1 MRKLL
6 LILAF
11 ATAAYAEKPETVIT
25 TYYPKPGKD
34 AEMIRILRDAWAIYT
49 RLSLVTGQHQL
60 YRATTEGGTS
70 YFVEIFTWKD
80 ESIPDNA
87 PPEVKRVWADMN
99 ANTSKLDFAEITA
112 IPDRPP
118 TARKLPEL
126 SRPSAADTR

>member
-6 LILAF
+6 LVLAF
-11 ATAAYAEKPETVIT
+11 VATAAYAEKPETVIT

-34 AEMIRILRDAWAIYT
+34 AEMLRILRDAWSVYT
-49 RLSLVTGQHQL
+49 RLNLVTGQHQL

-87 PPEVKRVWADMN
+87 PPDVKKIWADMN
-99 ANTSKLDFAEITA
+99 ANSKLDFAEITPV
-112 IPDRPP
+112 PDRPP
-118 TARKLPEL
+118 TARTLPEP